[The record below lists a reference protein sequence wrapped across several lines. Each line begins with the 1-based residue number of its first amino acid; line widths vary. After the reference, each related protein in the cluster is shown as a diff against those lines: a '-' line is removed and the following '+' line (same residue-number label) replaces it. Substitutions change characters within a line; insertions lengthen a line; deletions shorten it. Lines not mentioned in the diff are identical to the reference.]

1 MLQWIGKKGEDARVY
16 MCIKEIKGELGVA
29 DGVQRATILAMAQ
42 LLRPSLFEDTGTAN
56 IVDRPLDYSRSEL
69 MKFYG
74 GLEDIRN
81 QGAIEIENTKANML
95 RFGMELPQFAI
106 DHAKNTSRGLEVWM
120 CTLGAGI
127 CPNRREDVREIWSHL
142 TGSLDDIAV
151 AINKIKEVER
161 RTLEMTGAVESMF
174 TPSYSE
180 WFGLCDY
187 VPSMFKAR
195 TLMSA

>member
-29 DGVQRATILAMAQ
+29 DGVQRATILAIAQWLRQSMFDDNGMA
-42 LLRPSLFEDTGTAN
+42 N
-56 IVDRPLDYSRSEL
+56 VVDRPLDYSRSEL

-74 GLEDIRN
+74 GLENIRN
-81 QGAIEIENTKANML
+81 QSAVEMEHTKANML
-95 RFGMELPQFAI
+95 RLGLELPQFAI
-106 DHAKNTSRGLEVWM
+106 DHAKNTARGLEIWM

-127 CPNRREDVREIWSHL
+127 CPNRREDVREIWSYL
-142 TGSLDDIAV
+142 TASLDHFAV
-151 AINKIKEVER
+151 AITNIREVER
-161 RTLEMTGAVESMF
+161 RTGEMTGAGPIFNV
-174 TPSYSE
+174 TYSE
-180 WFGLCDY
+180 WFGLCEY